1 MISSQKTKEL
11 RDKTGISMM
20 VCRKA
25 LEESGGDEGKAVE
38 WLKRQGI
45 TMAEKK
51 SSRATKSGLIESYV
65 HAGGKAGVLLE
76 LRSETDF
83 VAKNPLFKEAAHNIA
98 MHVSA
103 MSPAD
108 ASALLEQPFIKDPN
122 IKVADYINQII
133 QKFGE
138 NIEIGRFER
147 FEI

>member
-1 MISSQKTKEL
+1 MMI
-11 RDKTGISMM
+11 
-20 VCRKA
+20 CRKA
-25 LEESGGDEGKAVE
+25 LEESGGDEGKAME
-38 WLKRQGI
+38 WLKQQGI
-45 TMAEKK
+45 EMAEKK

-65 HAGGKAGVLLE
+65 HAGGKVGVILE

-83 VAKNPLFKEAAHNIA
+83 VAKNSLFKEAAHNIA

-103 MSPAD
+103 MSSAD
-108 ASALLEQPFIKDPN
+108 VKTLLEQPFIKDPN

-138 NIEIGRFER
+138 NIEIGRFKR

>member
-1 MISSQKTKEL
+1 MIDPQKIKRL

-20 VCRKA
+20 ICRKA
-25 LEESGGDEGKAVE
+25 LEESGGDEVSAME
-38 WLKRQGI
+38 WLKQQGI
-45 TMAEKK
+45 EMAEKK

-65 HAGGKAGVLLE
+65 HAGGKIGVILE

-83 VAKNPLFKEAAHNIA
+83 VAKNPLFKEAAHNVA
-98 MHVSA
+98 MHISA
-103 MSPAD
+103 MFPTD
-108 ASALLEQPFIKDPN
+108 IRTLLEQPFIKDPN
-122 IKVADYINQII
+122 IKVVDYVNQII